1 MSDSDRNA
9 LINVFMG
16 LPVNITDLPLNMGL
30 NYQGFV
36 EGWAFSAGY
45 NSLDL
50 ALYLTPLAY
59 SLEAARWND
68 VSASETWNTLSPT
81 LQWINATAV
90 A

>member
-1 MSDSDRNA
+1 MSDSDRDA
-9 LINVFMG
+9 LIKVFMG
-16 LPVNITDLPLNMGL
+16 LPVNISDLPLNMGL
-30 NYQGFV
+30 SYQGFV

-45 NSLDL
+45 NSLDI

-59 SLEAARWND
+59 SLDAARWND

-81 LQWINATAV
+81 LQWIDATVV